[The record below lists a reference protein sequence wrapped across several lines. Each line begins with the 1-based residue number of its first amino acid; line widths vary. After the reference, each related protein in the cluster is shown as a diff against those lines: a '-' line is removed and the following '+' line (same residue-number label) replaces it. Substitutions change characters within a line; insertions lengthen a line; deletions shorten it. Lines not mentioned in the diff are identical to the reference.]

1 MKPHKGTITNYEV
14 VSWNFADGEHMVII
28 GTHDS
33 GKRIRT
39 SPIVML
45 SAYEVET
52 ENSRYSLGEKRRT

>member
-14 VSWNFADGEHMVII
+14 VSWRFLDGEHTVVI
-28 GTHDS
+28 GTNDS
-33 GKRIRT
+33 GKTIRT

-52 ENSRYSLGEKRRT
+52 ENSRYSLEDEK